1 VGLLILYLTKHPIQH
16 QLRRP
21 PFNLARHS
29 PVQMQD
35 RQDGPISDRVQKLVP
50 MPSRSQRTRLG
61 LSVPD
66 HRQGDQVGPVEYGPE
81 GVGDRVA
88 EFTALQTRI
97 RKVGVWMISFFFF
110 SSASYSPSLPK

>member
-1 VGLLILYLTKHPIQH
+1 
-16 QLRRP
+16 
-21 PFNLARHS
+21 
-29 PVQMQD
+29 MQD

-66 HRQGDQVGPVEYGPE
+66 HRQRDQVGPVEYGPK

-88 EFTALQTRI
+88 EFTALRTRNAKT
-97 RKVGVWMISFFFF
+97 REEDVYGAVGCE
-110 SSASYSPSLPK
+110 K